1 MRERNFHVGRFVP
14 EMSMSSL
21 EPSQEPMMRLF
32 LATEENR
39 LAFYSSNSE
48 PFIYSTT
55 NIPSFLMDCGTIDNS
70 DGRNLAAL
78 SQMESRKMMSHHKPI
93 IEEDIETWDSIR
105 ILSRRKRNHKKGI
118 SKPGRPPSLFI
129 NISDSELT
137 EEQRKQKKRILRRRE
152 RQNMAYRNKKL
163 IKQLQREQQ
172 ASTLKESGSNELLQQ
187 TRMSPSHISSNA
199 FSSLPLS
206 FSGGGNEV
214 IKCRISPE
222 SSEGEQTVSTN
233 VPRVFSFEN
242 DALKDDERKLFGN
255 LNVLRS
261 SDSFSTEEKTSCES
275 GSNNVI
281 SDFYLVQSLEEE
293 LLQDNTH
300 FSSLSLYYRKVLI
313 EIPFL
318 GREAWSAFSIFPSTF
333 SFQAAK
339 YILGWSEQDNLF
351 FEKLARTL
359 ETEKVLQIHADGRLQ
374 LYPMAYCFIL
384 EYLNAKNGYFRHKY
398 EVWKCRFLGYYCKLI
413 QEQVSDEIFL
423 HRGTCK
429 QQAESLYT
437 LERENIE
444 TALKIAKEWGWK
456 TYRWVLVVSS
466 CFLKYIWDAESRL
479 EESSKLLQTFQFE
492 RDDCFDPESGVDK
505 HESLFEEENFEYFL
519 SLNIRIFKDTLLYC
533 VPCWEKGVLL
543 RSIGEVHFE
552 NRNFLVAYDYITAAL
567 KTVQE
572 EQMGCMKN
580 GRIHQLLCLYL
591 LTCMEKERQQ
601 LHTALYLAEKAKEE
615 CCALQLQSTV
625 VWVQFHLVVTSILVE
640 LTRYK
645 EAHANLLEIVDNLLE
660 NTSYDACILLEL
672 DALLMYIFQKQGK
685 EKKAGC
691 DYLLDCAIWSHFLN
705 QDNSDGTSN
714 LAHASSRNIISEL
727 SNEKYSL

>member
-1 MRERNFHVGRFVP
+1 
-14 EMSMSSL
+14 MSMSSL

-105 ILSRRKRNHKKGI
+105 ILSRRKRNHKK
-118 SKPGRPPSLFI
+118 
-129 NISDSELT
+129 

-206 FSGGGNEV
+206 FSG
-214 IKCRISPE
+214 
-222 SSEGEQTVSTN
+222 GEQTVSTN

-580 GRIHQLLCLYL
+580 
-591 LTCMEKERQQ
+591 ERQQ